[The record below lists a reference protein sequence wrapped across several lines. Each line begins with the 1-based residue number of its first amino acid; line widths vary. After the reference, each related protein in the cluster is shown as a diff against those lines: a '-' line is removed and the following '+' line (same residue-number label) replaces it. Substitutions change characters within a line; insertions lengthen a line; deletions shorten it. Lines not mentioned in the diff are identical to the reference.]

1 MKLEFV
7 AIIKVIVGQFLD
19 LLLTVSFYR
28 NEIGYRRTVRV
39 VTRHYKVFE
48 IICRPRG
55 ATLRLLALRVAI
67 HLRQPNLGE

>member
-19 LLLTVSFYR
+19 LILTVSFYR

-55 ATLRLLALRVAI
+55 TLRLLALELLYI
-67 HLRQPNLGE
+67 YDSLI